1 MVDFLSSQWEEIG
14 NGVWINS
21 IRLRVAQKDAK
32 SKTAFAR
39 MVLMFFYKKEELKGK
54 RLHELDQDI
63 LHTIAGWYLRYPY
76 ILVLLK
82 MVFIMSH
89 YKNFR

>member
-1 MVDFLSSQWEEIG
+1 MDQSYYIACDTKRCQIK
-14 NGVWINS
+14 NS
-21 IRLRVAQKDAK
+21 LCQDGPDV
-32 SKTAFAR
+32 
-39 MVLMFFYKKEELKGK
+39 FYKKEELKGK

-63 LHTIAGWYLRYPY
+63 LHTIAGWYLRYTY